1 MIVVIADDISGA
13 TEIAGICWR
22 FGMITQVQRQ
32 FAPGKEIE
40 ILVIN
45 TNTRSVEEDAARTAI
60 ETLAHQISDTNILWC
75 YKKVDSVMRG
85 HVCAEL
91 EVLMRTL
98 QKQRAVLAP
107 SNPSKGRTIVNGH
120 YRIDNLPL
128 HETDFV
134 NDPQY
139 PTTSSLVTDLL
150 DVSHR
155 YPILVLKHN
164 TYQGHEKGI
173 IVAEAERLEDLSHW
187 ATKVDQNTLAAGSS
201 DFFSA
206 VLEEKTGHKKMKSD
220 SQVVHAVGPK
230 LFVCGSASEY
240 SREAVRNARRLGIK
254 VCAMPNS
261 LLDYATPARSL
272 IDQWVEDV
280 VDALHADDRVV
291 IAIPQPVV
299 KDVQLSNK
307 LSTYMA
313 TLVESVIGR
322 SPIRELILEG
332 GVTSEAVLSRLGWT
346 TLKVL
351 GEYGPGVVQL
361 CMSGRENLLVTIKP
375 GSYPWPE
382 EIWNQPKKGESDGQ
396 RNRNAGSDS

>member
-1 MIVVIADDISGA
+1 MIVVIADDMSGA
-13 TEIAGICWR
+13 TEIAGIGWR
-22 FGMITQVQRQ
+22 FGMIAQVQRR
-32 FAPGKEIE
+32 FMPNKEID
-40 ILVIN
+40 IVVVN
-45 TNTRSVEEDAARTAI
+45 TNTRSVEEDAARTII
-60 ETLAHQISDTNILWC
+60 ETLAHQISNTDILWC

-98 QKQRAVLAP
+98 RKPRAVLAP
-107 SNPSKGRTIVNGH
+107 ANPSKGRTLVNGH

-150 DVSHR
+150 DISRR
-155 YPILVLKHN
+155 YPILVLNHN

-173 IVAEAERLEDLSHW
+173 IVAETERPEDLSHW
-187 ATKVDQNTLAAGSS
+187 AAKVDQDTLAAGSS
-201 DFFSA
+201 DFFLA
-206 VLEEKTGHKKMKSD
+206 MLEEQTGHKKLKSD
-220 SQVVHAVGPK
+220 SQVVHATGPK

-240 SREAVRNARRLGIK
+240 SRQAVKNARSFGIK
-254 VCAMPNS
+254 VCPMPDP
-261 LLDYATPARSL
+261 LLDNAAPIRSL
-272 IDQWVEDV
+272 TDQWAEDV
-280 VDALHADDRVV
+280 LDILCTDGRVI

-299 KDVQLSNK
+299 KDVQLAHK

-313 TLVESVIGR
+313 KLVESVIGR
-322 SPIRELILEG
+322 ATIRELILEG
-332 GVTSEAVLSRLGWT
+332 GATAEAVLSRLGWT

-351 GEYGPGVVQL
+351 GEYGPGVTQVRI
-361 CMSGRENLLVTIKP
+361 SGRANLLVTIKP

-382 EIWNQPKKGESDGQ
+382 EIWSQPKKGVSY
-396 RNRNAGSDS
+396 AK

>member
-1 MIVVIADDISGA
+1 MIVVIADDMSGA
-13 TEIAGICWR
+13 TEIAGIGWQ
-22 FGMITQVQRQ
+22 FGMISQVQRR
-32 FAPGKEIE
+32 FKPGKEIE
-40 ILVIN
+40 ILVVN
-45 TNTRSVEEDAARTAI
+45 TNTRSVEEDAARTTI
-60 ETLAHQISDTNILWC
+60 ETLAHQISNTDILWC

-98 QKQRAVLAP
+98 QKPRAVLAP
-107 SNPSKGRTIVNGH
+107 ANPSKGRTLVNGH

-139 PTTSSLVTDLL
+139 PATSSLVTDLL
-150 DVSHR
+150 DVSRR
-155 YPILVLKHN
+155 YPILVLNHN

-220 SQVVHAVGPK
+220 SQVVHTVGPK

-240 SREAVRNARRLGIK
+240 SRQAVKNARSFGIK
-254 VCAMPNS
+254 VCPMPDP
-261 LLDYATPARSL
+261 LLDNATPIRSL

-280 VDALHADDRVV
+280 IDVLSADRQVI

-299 KDVQLSNK
+299 KDAQLAHK
-307 LSTYMA
+307 LCKYMA

-322 SPIRELILEG
+322 ATIRELILEG
-332 GVTSEAVLSRLGWT
+332 GATAEVVLSRLGWT

-361 CMSGRENLLVTIKP
+361 CMSVRENLLVTIKP

-382 EIWNQPKKGESDGQ
+382 EIWNQPKKGVSY
-396 RNRNAGSDS
+396 AK